1 MKIVI
6 YIQSNLFKNENANS
20 NLYQHNA
27 SNLFALDSN
36 DNGLIAEH
44 LNDETIAALIMEHT
58 KEVEPK
64 NYSEELLPFDGG
76 VYLKVGDKYIDSNC
90 CGDISNIENWRMLF
104 TANNT
109 AWEALWIGHPE
120 IAYKFDEKNIYLS
133 DYIEAPKEIETKFQ
147 FDKKEFLQLLE
158 TKLKLFDSFKEQA
171 YKVIDKSKLENYIAL
186 KKVLF

>member
-6 YIQSNLFKNENANS
+6 YIQSNLFKIENVHS

-27 SNLFALDSN
+27 SNLFALDTIE
-36 DNGLIAEH
+36 NGLIAEK

-58 KEVEPK
+58 KGVEPK
-64 NYSEELLPFDGG
+64 NYGEELLPFDGG
-76 VYLKVGDKYIDSNC
+76 IYIKADDKYIGSNC
-90 CGDISNIENWRMLF
+90 CGDISNIENWRMLL

-147 FDKKEFLQLLE
+147 FDKKEFLQMLE
-158 TKLKLFDSFKEQA
+158 TKINLFDTFKEQV
-171 YKVIDKSKLENYIAL
+171 YRVIDGSKEENYSVL